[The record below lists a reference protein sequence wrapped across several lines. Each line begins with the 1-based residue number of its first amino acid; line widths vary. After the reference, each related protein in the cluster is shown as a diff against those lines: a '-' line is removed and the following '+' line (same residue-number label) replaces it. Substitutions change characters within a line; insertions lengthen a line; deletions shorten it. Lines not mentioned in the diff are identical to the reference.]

1 MDNRFVLPL
10 CAQNF
15 AVTKKSAGFEPVR
28 KVVSRKLNDYNET

>member
-15 AVTKKSAGFEPVR
+15 AVTKKAQA
-28 KVVSRKLNDYNET
+28 LNREESCQPEIE